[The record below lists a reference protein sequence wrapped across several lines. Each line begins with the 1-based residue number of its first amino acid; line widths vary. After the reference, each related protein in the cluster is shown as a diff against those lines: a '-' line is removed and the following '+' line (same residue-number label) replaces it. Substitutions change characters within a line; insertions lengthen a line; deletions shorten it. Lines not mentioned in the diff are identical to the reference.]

1 MNPATAISQ
10 ILWTEDQ
17 RHPPAA
23 APPRAESSSSPAS
36 SRSSSPVPDYPT
48 LLPPSETLAMTL
60 SRIGT
65 SSQRIVSGTLSE
77 LAELSE
83 EDYGGPLHSVVI
95 LGKRVHPLELEYA
108 GKFCLGGSN
117 GQWWKV
123 GKEVY
128 GVEPENGR

>member
-1 MNPATAISQ
+1 
-10 ILWTEDQ
+10 
-17 RHPPAA
+17 
-23 APPRAESSSSPAS
+23 
-36 SRSSSPVPDYPT
+36 
-48 LLPPSETLAMTL
+48 MTL

-108 GKFCLGGSN
+108 GKFCLGDSD

>member
-1 MNPATAISQ
+1 
-10 ILWTEDQ
+10 
-17 RHPPAA
+17 
-23 APPRAESSSSPAS
+23 
-36 SRSSSPVPDYPT
+36 
-48 LLPPSETLAMTL
+48 MTL

-65 SSQRIVSGTLSE
+65 STQRIVSGTLSE

-83 EDYGGPLHSVVI
+83 DDYGGPLHSVVI

-108 GKFCLGGSN
+108 GKFCLGGAD

-128 GVEPENGR
+128 GVEPEIGR